1 MKKLKNKNFTSFP
14 ALILLNLIFFS
25 CLNIV
30 FTTNFLHDESEDK
43 NFSFEEI
50 VTRKGYLFIII
61 ISISIKFII
70 NLINLFSDILYQVI
84 SLLLKTA
91 IY

>member
-1 MKKLKNKNFTSFP
+1 MYIKINLLSLFNNNNKKISMKKLKNKNFTSFP

-50 VTRKGYLFIII
+50 VTRKGYL
-61 ISISIKFII
+61 
-70 NLINLFSDILYQVI
+70 Y
-84 SLLLKTA
+84 LL
-91 IY
+91 